1 MENMVQHF
9 LTKLLLL
16 VSIRKLRAFN
26 KNDIVVPFD
35 LDDVG
40 FFIGE
45 LLIVEKNG
53 KRVECV
59 ICG

>member
-1 MENMVQHF
+1 MQHF